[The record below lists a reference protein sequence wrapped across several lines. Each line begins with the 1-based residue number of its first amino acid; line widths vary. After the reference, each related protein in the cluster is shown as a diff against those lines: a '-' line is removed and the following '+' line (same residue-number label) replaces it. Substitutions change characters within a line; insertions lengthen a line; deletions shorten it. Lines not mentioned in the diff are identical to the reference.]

1 MKQVL
6 LFTVLLASL
15 MFVSWVAVDRGI
27 KLTSYIL
34 KRGVERNPTMNE
46 VTDIRQDPEV
56 RRVVKEMR
64 GPAHDWVERSQS
76 GGCCWCRNCHEEAW
90 PPFTHHQVCPH
101 NKPITM
107 SIGDL
112 AFFMRDK
119 CETNEWEIKLAAIRF
134 SNRAREPRSTPEEWI
149 RAACAAWR
157 MK

>member
-56 RRVVKEMR
+56 ILTAKEM
-64 GPAHDWVERSQS
+64 GYVEPLCSHKQTEFCDDC
-76 GGCCWCRNCHEEAW
+76 G
-90 PPFTHHQVCPH
+90 
-101 NKPITM
+101 IIM